1 MTEHKK
7 KTFLRIPAIVKIF
20 TDENEDG
27 ELVDGCA
34 LIIASEVQDI
44 ISDNSGKTTIF
55 FKSGDAIGTSLTLDE
70 LEMIFD
76 EDR

>member
-1 MTEHKK
+1 LTEHKK
-7 KTFLRIPAIVKIF
+7 KTFLKIPAIVKIF
-20 TDENEDG
+20 MEDNEDG

-34 LIIASEVQDI
+34 LIVASEVQDI

-55 FKSGDAIGTSLTLDE
+55 FKSGDALGTSLTLDE

-76 EDR
+76 ENR

>member
-7 KTFLRIPAIVKIF
+7 KTFLRIAAIVKIF